1 MTEEQIKELQNKVTE
16 LEKKNNE
23 LQQQISATDNS
34 IAVIKEECEAKI
46 KAVEEEKEKALKD
59 SEDRHNNQIRALMRG
74 DNNVPQPSQ
83 ELNFEEEMLQELRNK
98 NNLK

>member
-23 LQQQISATDNS
+23 LQQQISATDKS
-34 IAVIKEECEAKI
+34 IAVIKEEYESKI

-59 SEDRHNNQIRALMRG
+59 SEDRHNNQIRDLMRG
-74 DNNVPQPSQ
+74 ASDIPPKQV
-83 ELNFEEEMLQELRNK
+83 ELNFEEQLIQDLRNK
-98 NNLK
+98 NNL